1 MSVVKYCGLA
11 LLTVAVAMIIA
22 ELKPNISKLVTLTAC
37 TGFVCAAAA
46 TLYPS
51 YKYFSTLIEDTAL
64 SEYSS
69 TLIKALGVALAVEI
83 SADVCRDAGEGGL
96 ASKLEMIGKAELL
109 LLALPLIGELIE
121 RARSLLL

>member
-11 LLTVAVAMIIA
+11 LLTLAVAMIIT
-22 ELKPNISKLVTLTAC
+22 ELKPGISKLVTMSVCA
-37 TGFVCAAAA
+37 GFVCAAAA
-46 TLYPS
+46 ILYPS

-69 TLIKALGVALAVEI
+69 TLIQALGIALAVEV
-83 SADVCRDAGEGGL
+83 SADVCKDAGEAGL

-121 RARSLLL
+121 RARALLL